1 MPVVDLDRI
10 SKSYSSKVAVRELS
24 LRIEQGTIFGLLGPN
39 GAGKTSTIRMMVGMT
54 LPDSGTVRLFDEPF
68 RRDHL
73 RRVGYLPEERGLY
86 KRMKVIDQLV
96 FMGQLHG
103 LDASAAKARARQWC
117 ERMEIAESMDKKTQE
132 LSKGMQQKIQFI
144 ATLLHDPEL
153 IIMDEPS
160 SGLDPVNVSLLEQ
173 TLLELKS
180 KGRTILFSTH
190 RMEQVEKLCDAI
202 CLVDQGR
209 AVLEGTMRAV
219 KSRYARDRVVVEYEG
234 DASFLTDPSITELRE
249 FQGRAEFKLRN
260 GADGQALLASAA
272 RHARIF
278 KFEMVEPSLEEIFI
292 RTVGGRPMHEV
303 LLIARREYLER
314 VQSRAFLMMTILF
327 PLFIGLMIG
336 GSVFAGR
343 SAPAPRILRLHRTIP
358 CWRVKS
364 PRRWSPRRDQ
374 QSPRR

>member
-24 LRIEQGTIFGLLGPN
+24 LRIEPGTMFGLLGPN

-103 LDASAAKARARQWC
+103 LDGATAAARARRWC
-117 ERMEIAESMDKKTQE
+117 ERMDIAESMEKKTQE

-173 TLLELKS
+173 TLLDLKS

-219 KSRYARDRVVVEYEG
+219 KSRYARNRVVVEYAG

-249 FQGRAEFKLRN
+249 SAGRAEFKLRD
-260 GADGQALLASAA
+260 GGDGQALLHAAA
-272 RHARIF
+272 RHAQIF
-278 KFEMVEPSLEEIFI
+278 KFELVEPSLEEIFI
-292 RTVGGRPMHEV
+292 RTVGG
-303 LLIARREYLER
+303 
-314 VQSRAFLMMTILF
+314 
-327 PLFIGLMIG
+327 
-336 GSVFAGR
+336 
-343 SAPAPRILRLHRTIP
+343 
-358 CWRVKS
+358 KS
-364 PRRWSPRRDQ
+364 DA
-374 QSPRR
+374 

>member
-24 LRIEQGTIFGLLGPN
+24 LRIEPGTMFGLLGPN

-103 LDASAAKARARQWC
+103 LDRATAAARARQWC
-117 ERMEIAESMDKKTQE
+117 ERMDIAESMEKKTQE

-173 TLLELKS
+173 ILLDLKS

-202 CLVDQGR
+202 CLVDQGT

-219 KSRYARDRVVVEYEG
+219 KSRYARNRVVVEYVG

-249 FQGRAEFKLRN
+249 SAGRAEFKLRD
-260 GADGQALLASAA
+260 GGDGQALLHAAA
-272 RHARIF
+272 RHAQIF
-278 KFEMVEPSLEEIFI
+278 KFELVEPSLEEIFI
-292 RTVGGRPMHEV
+292 RTVGG
-303 LLIARREYLER
+303 
-314 VQSRAFLMMTILF
+314 
-327 PLFIGLMIG
+327 
-336 GSVFAGR
+336 
-343 SAPAPRILRLHRTIP
+343 
-358 CWRVKS
+358 KS
-364 PRRWSPRRDQ
+364 DA
-374 QSPRR
+374 

>member
-10 SKSYSSKVAVRELS
+10 SKSYSSKAAVRELS
-24 LRIEQGTIFGLLGPN
+24 LRIEAGTMFGLLGPN

-103 LDASAAKARARQWC
+103 LDAATATTRAREWC

-173 TLLELKS
+173 ILLELKS

-219 KSRYARDRVVVEYEG
+219 KSRYARNRVVIEYAG

-249 FQGRAEFKLRN
+249 FPGRAEFKLCD
-260 GADGQALLASAA
+260 GGDGQALLHAAA
-272 RHARIF
+272 RHAQIF
-278 KFEMVEPSLEEIFI
+278 KFELVEPSLEEIFI
-292 RTVGGRPMHEV
+292 RTVGGK
-303 LLIARREYLER
+303 AD
-314 VQSRAFLMMTILF
+314 A
-327 PLFIGLMIG
+327 
-336 GSVFAGR
+336 
-343 SAPAPRILRLHRTIP
+343 
-358 CWRVKS
+358 
-364 PRRWSPRRDQ
+364 
-374 QSPRR
+374 

>member
-1 MPVVDLDRI
+1 MTIVDLDRI

-24 LRIEQGTIFGLLGPN
+24 LRIEPGTMFGLLGPN

-86 KRMKVIDQLV
+86 KRMKVIDQLI

-103 LDASAAKARARQWC
+103 LDAATARTRARQWC

-160 SGLDPVNVSLLEQ
+160 SGLDPVNVSLLVQ

-190 RMEQVEKLCDAI
+190 RMDQVEKLCDAI
-202 CLVDQGR
+202 CLVDQGT

-219 KSRYARDRVVVEYEG
+219 KSRYARNRVVVEYAG

-249 FQGRAEFKLRN
+249 SAGRAEFKLRD
-260 GADGQALLASAA
+260 GADGQSLLHAAA
-272 RHARIF
+272 RHAQIF
-278 KFEMVEPSLEEIFI
+278 KFELVEPSLEEIFI
-292 RTVGGRPMHEV
+292 RTVRGKTD
-303 LLIARREYLER
+303 A
-314 VQSRAFLMMTILF
+314 
-327 PLFIGLMIG
+327 
-336 GSVFAGR
+336 
-343 SAPAPRILRLHRTIP
+343 
-358 CWRVKS
+358 
-364 PRRWSPRRDQ
+364 
-374 QSPRR
+374 

>member
-1 MPVVDLDRI
+1 MPVVDLDCI
-10 SKSYSSKVAVRELS
+10 SKSYSSKVAVRDLS
-24 LRIEQGTIFGLLGPN
+24 LRIEQGTMFGLLGPN

-86 KRMKVIDQLV
+86 KRMKVIEQLI

-103 LDASAAKARARQWC
+103 LDAAAAKSRARQWC
-117 ERMEIAESMDKKTQE
+117 ERMEIAESMEKKTQE

-190 RMEQVEKLCDAI
+190 RMDQVEKLCDAI
-202 CLVDQGR
+202 CLIDQGT

-219 KSRYARDRVVVEYEG
+219 KSRYARNRVVVEYAG

-249 FQGRAEFKLRN
+249 SAGRAEFKLRD
-260 GADGQALLASAA
+260 GADGQALLHAAA
-272 RHARIF
+272 RHAQIF
-278 KFEMVEPSLEEIFI
+278 KFELVEPSLEEIFI
-292 RTVGGRPMHEV
+292 RTVGGKV
-303 LLIARREYLER
+303 DA
-314 VQSRAFLMMTILF
+314 
-327 PLFIGLMIG
+327 
-336 GSVFAGR
+336 
-343 SAPAPRILRLHRTIP
+343 
-358 CWRVKS
+358 
-364 PRRWSPRRDQ
+364 
-374 QSPRR
+374 

>member
-10 SKSYSSKVAVRELS
+10 SKSYSNKVAVRELS
-24 LRIEQGTIFGLLGPN
+24 LRIEPGTMFGLLGPN

-103 LDASAAKARARQWC
+103 LDRASCAARARQWC
-117 ERMEIAESMDKKTQE
+117 ERMDIAESMEKKTQE

-173 TLLELKS
+173 ILLDLKS

-219 KSRYARDRVVVEYEG
+219 KSRYARNRVVVEYAG

-249 FQGRAEFKLRN
+249 SAGRAEFKLRD
-260 GADGQALLASAA
+260 GGDGQALLHAAA
-272 RHARIF
+272 RHAQIF
-278 KFEMVEPSLEEIFI
+278 KFELVEPSLEEIFI
-292 RTVGGRPMHEV
+292 RTVGGK
-303 LLIARREYLER
+303 
-314 VQSRAFLMMTILF
+314 SRC
-327 PLFIGLMIG
+327 
-336 GSVFAGR
+336 VR
-343 SAPAPRILRLHRTIP
+343 
-358 CWRVKS
+358 CC
-364 PRRWSPRRDQ
+364 
-374 QSPRR
+374 

>member
-24 LRIEQGTIFGLLGPN
+24 LRIEPGTMFGLLGPN

-86 KRMKVIDQLV
+86 KRMKVLDQLI

-103 LDASAAKARARQWC
+103 LDAATAKSRSRQWC
-117 ERMEIAESMDKKTQE
+117 ERMEIAESMEKKTQE

-190 RMEQVEKLCDAI
+190 RMDQVEKLCDAI
-202 CLVDQGR
+202 CLVDQGT

-219 KSRYARDRVVVEYEG
+219 KSRYARNRVVMEYAG

-249 FQGRAEFKLRN
+249 FPGRAEFKLRD
-260 GADGQALLASAA
+260 GGDGQALLHAAA
-272 RHARIF
+272 RHAQIF
-278 KFEMVEPSLEEIFI
+278 KFELVEPSLEEIFI
-292 RTVGGRPMHEV
+292 RTVGGKV
-303 LLIARREYLER
+303 NA
-314 VQSRAFLMMTILF
+314 
-327 PLFIGLMIG
+327 
-336 GSVFAGR
+336 
-343 SAPAPRILRLHRTIP
+343 
-358 CWRVKS
+358 
-364 PRRWSPRRDQ
+364 
-374 QSPRR
+374 

>member
-10 SKSYSSKVAVRELS
+10 SKSYSNKVAVRELS
-24 LRIEQGTIFGLLGPN
+24 LRIEPGTMFGLLGPN

-54 LPDSGTVRLFDEPF
+54 LPDSGTVRLFDETF

-103 LDASAAKARARQWC
+103 LDRVTAAARARQWC
-117 ERMEIAESMDKKTQE
+117 ERMDIAESMEKKTQE

-173 TLLELKS
+173 ILLDLKS

-219 KSRYARDRVVVEYEG
+219 KSRYARNRVVVEYAG

-249 FQGRAEFKLRN
+249 SAGRAEFKLRD
-260 GADGQALLASAA
+260 GGDGQALLHAAA
-272 RHARIF
+272 RHAQIF
-278 KFEMVEPSLEEIFI
+278 KFELVEPSLEEIFI
-292 RTVGGRPMHEV
+292 RTVGG
-303 LLIARREYLER
+303 
-314 VQSRAFLMMTILF
+314 
-327 PLFIGLMIG
+327 
-336 GSVFAGR
+336 
-343 SAPAPRILRLHRTIP
+343 
-358 CWRVKS
+358 KS
-364 PRRWSPRRDQ
+364 DA
-374 QSPRR
+374 

>member
-24 LRIEQGTIFGLLGPN
+24 LRIEPGTMFGLLGPN

-103 LDASAAKARARQWC
+103 LDRATAAARARQWC

-209 AVLEGTMRAV
+209 AVLEGMMRAV
-219 KSRYARDRVVVEYEG
+219 KSRYARNRVVVEYAG

-249 FQGRAEFKLRN
+249 SAGRAEFKLRD
-260 GADGQALLASAA
+260 GGDGQALLHAAA
-272 RHARIF
+272 RHAQIF
-278 KFEMVEPSLEEIFI
+278 KFELVEPSLEEIFI
-292 RTVGGRPMHEV
+292 RTVGG
-303 LLIARREYLER
+303 
-314 VQSRAFLMMTILF
+314 
-327 PLFIGLMIG
+327 
-336 GSVFAGR
+336 
-343 SAPAPRILRLHRTIP
+343 
-358 CWRVKS
+358 KS
-364 PRRWSPRRDQ
+364 DA
-374 QSPRR
+374 

>member
-1 MPVVDLDRI
+1 
-10 SKSYSSKVAVRELS
+10 VAVRELS
-24 LRIEQGTIFGLLGPN
+24 LRIEPGTMFGLLGPN

-103 LDASAAKARARQWC
+103 LDRATAAARARQWC
-117 ERMEIAESMDKKTQE
+117 ERMDIAESMEKKTQE

-173 TLLELKS
+173 ILLDLKS

-219 KSRYARDRVVVEYEG
+219 KSRYARNRVVVEYAG

-249 FQGRAEFKLRN
+249 SAGRAEFKLRD
-260 GADGQALLASAA
+260 GGDGQALLHAAA
-272 RHARIF
+272 RHAQIF
-278 KFEMVEPSLEEIFI
+278 KFELVEPSLEEIFI
-292 RTVGGRPMHEV
+292 RTVGG
-303 LLIARREYLER
+303 
-314 VQSRAFLMMTILF
+314 
-327 PLFIGLMIG
+327 
-336 GSVFAGR
+336 
-343 SAPAPRILRLHRTIP
+343 
-358 CWRVKS
+358 KS
-364 PRRWSPRRDQ
+364 DA
-374 QSPRR
+374 

>member
-24 LRIEQGTIFGLLGPN
+24 LRIEPGTMFGLLGPN
-39 GAGKTSTIRMMVGMT
+39 GAGKTSTIRMIVGMT
-54 LPDSGTVRLFDEPF
+54 LPDSGTVQLFDAPF

-86 KRMKVIDQLV
+86 KRMKVLDQLV

-103 LDASAAKARARQWC
+103 LDAATATTRARQWC
-117 ERMEIAESMDKKTQE
+117 ERMEIAESMDKKMQE

-190 RMEQVEKLCDAI
+190 RMDQVEKLCDAI

-219 KSRYARDRVVVEYEG
+219 KSRYARNHVVVEYAG

-249 FQGRAEFKLRN
+249 FPGRAEFKLRDA
-260 GADGQALLASAA
+260 ADGQALLHAA
-272 RHARIF
+272 GRHAQIF
-278 KFEMVEPSLEEIFI
+278 KFELVEPSLEEIFI
-292 RTVGGRPMHEV
+292 RTVGGKV
-303 LLIARREYLER
+303 DA
-314 VQSRAFLMMTILF
+314 
-327 PLFIGLMIG
+327 
-336 GSVFAGR
+336 
-343 SAPAPRILRLHRTIP
+343 
-358 CWRVKS
+358 
-364 PRRWSPRRDQ
+364 
-374 QSPRR
+374 

>member
-10 SKSYSSKVAVRELS
+10 SKSYSSKVAVQELS
-24 LRIEQGTIFGLLGPN
+24 LRIEPGTMYGLLGPN

-54 LPDSGTVRLFDEPF
+54 MPDSGTVRLFDEPF

-103 LDASAAKARARQWC
+103 LAAAAAKAQAREWC
-117 ERMEIAESMDKKTQE
+117 ERMEITESMEKKTQE

-202 CLVDQGR
+202 CLVDHGR

-219 KSRYARDRVVVEYEG
+219 KSRYARNRVVVEYAG

-249 FQGRAEFKLRN
+249 SAGRAEFKLRN
-260 GADGQALLASAA
+260 GANPQALLRAA
-272 RHARIF
+272 AAKAEIF
-278 KFEMVEPSLEEIFI
+278 KFELVEPSLEEIFI
-292 RTVGGRPMHEV
+292 RTVGRK
-303 LLIARREYLER
+303 IDA
-314 VQSRAFLMMTILF
+314 
-327 PLFIGLMIG
+327 
-336 GSVFAGR
+336 
-343 SAPAPRILRLHRTIP
+343 
-358 CWRVKS
+358 
-364 PRRWSPRRDQ
+364 
-374 QSPRR
+374 

>member
-24 LRIEQGTIFGLLGPN
+24 LRIEPGTMFGLLGPN

-103 LDASAAKARARQWC
+103 LDRATAAARASQWC
-117 ERMEIAESMDKKTQE
+117 ERMDIAESMEKKTQE

-173 TLLELKS
+173 ILLDLKS

-219 KSRYARDRVVVEYEG
+219 KSRYARNRVVVEYAG

-249 FQGRAEFKLRN
+249 SAGRAEFKLRD
-260 GADGQALLASAA
+260 GGDGQALLHAAA
-272 RHARIF
+272 RHAQIF
-278 KFEMVEPSLEEIFI
+278 KFELVEPSLEEIFI
-292 RTVGGRPMHEV
+292 RTVGG
-303 LLIARREYLER
+303 
-314 VQSRAFLMMTILF
+314 
-327 PLFIGLMIG
+327 
-336 GSVFAGR
+336 
-343 SAPAPRILRLHRTIP
+343 
-358 CWRVKS
+358 KS
-364 PRRWSPRRDQ
+364 DA
-374 QSPRR
+374 

>member
-24 LRIEQGTIFGLLGPN
+24 LRIESGTMFGLLGPN

-103 LDASAAKARARQWC
+103 LDRATAAARARQWC
-117 ERMEIAESMDKKTQE
+117 ERMDIAESMEKKTQE

-173 TLLELKS
+173 ILLDLKS

-219 KSRYARDRVVVEYEG
+219 KSRYARNRVVVEYAG

-249 FQGRAEFKLRN
+249 SAGRAEFKLRD
-260 GADGQALLASAA
+260 GGDGQALLHAAA
-272 RHARIF
+272 RHAQIF
-278 KFEMVEPSLEEIFI
+278 KFELVEPSLEEIFI
-292 RTVGGRPMHEV
+292 RTVGG
-303 LLIARREYLER
+303 
-314 VQSRAFLMMTILF
+314 
-327 PLFIGLMIG
+327 
-336 GSVFAGR
+336 
-343 SAPAPRILRLHRTIP
+343 
-358 CWRVKS
+358 KS
-364 PRRWSPRRDQ
+364 DA
-374 QSPRR
+374 

>member
-1 MPVVDLDRI
+1 MYATVPLRIGRSRRSARLVRRHQRGACRMPVVDLDRI
-10 SKSYSSKVAVRELS
+10 SKSYASKVAVQELN

-96 FMGQLHG
+96 FMGQMHG
-103 LDASAAKARARQWC
+103 LEASAAKARARQWC

-160 SGLDPVNVSLLEQ
+160 SGLDPVNVSLLEK
-173 TLLELKS
+173 TLLEMRS
-180 KGRTILFSTH
+180 KGSTILFSTH

-219 KSRYARDRVVVEYEG
+219 KSRYARDRVVVEYDG

-249 FQGRAEFKLRN
+249 FPGRAGFELRN

-292 RTVGGRPMHEV
+292 RTVGGRTN
-303 LLIARREYLER
+303 A
-314 VQSRAFLMMTILF
+314 
-327 PLFIGLMIG
+327 
-336 GSVFAGR
+336 
-343 SAPAPRILRLHRTIP
+343 
-358 CWRVKS
+358 
-364 PRRWSPRRDQ
+364 
-374 QSPRR
+374 

>member
-24 LRIEQGTIFGLLGPN
+24 LRIEPGTMFGLLGPN

-103 LDASAAKARARQWC
+103 LNAATAAARARQWC
-117 ERMEIAESMDKKTQE
+117 ERMEIAESMEKKTQE

-173 TLLELKS
+173 ILLELKS

-209 AVLEGTMRAV
+209 AVLEGTMLAV
-219 KSRYARDRVVVEYEG
+219 KLRYARNRVVVEYAG

-249 FQGRAEFKLRN
+249 STGRAEFKLRD
-260 GADGQALLASAA
+260 GGDGQALLHAAA
-272 RHARIF
+272 RHAQIF
-278 KFEMVEPSLEEIFI
+278 KFELVEPSLEEIFI
-292 RTVGGRPMHEV
+292 RTVGGKND
-303 LLIARREYLER
+303 A
-314 VQSRAFLMMTILF
+314 
-327 PLFIGLMIG
+327 
-336 GSVFAGR
+336 
-343 SAPAPRILRLHRTIP
+343 
-358 CWRVKS
+358 
-364 PRRWSPRRDQ
+364 
-374 QSPRR
+374 

>member
-10 SKSYSSKVAVRELS
+10 SKSYSNKVAVRELS
-24 LRIEQGTIFGLLGPN
+24 LRIEPGTMFGLLGPN

-103 LDASAAKARARQWC
+103 LDRATAAARARQWC
-117 ERMEIAESMDKKTQE
+117 ERMDIAESMEKKTQD

-173 TLLELKS
+173 ILLDLKS

-219 KSRYARDRVVVEYEG
+219 KSRYARNRVVVEYAG

-249 FQGRAEFKLRN
+249 SAGRAEFKLRD
-260 GADGQALLASAA
+260 GGDGQALLHAAA
-272 RHARIF
+272 RHAQIF
-278 KFEMVEPSLEEIFI
+278 KFELVEPSLEEIFI
-292 RTVGGRPMHEV
+292 RTVGG
-303 LLIARREYLER
+303 
-314 VQSRAFLMMTILF
+314 
-327 PLFIGLMIG
+327 
-336 GSVFAGR
+336 
-343 SAPAPRILRLHRTIP
+343 
-358 CWRVKS
+358 KS
-364 PRRWSPRRDQ
+364 DA
-374 QSPRR
+374 

>member
-10 SKSYSSKVAVRELS
+10 SKSYSNKVAVRELS
-24 LRIEQGTIFGLLGPN
+24 LRIEPGTMFGLLGPN

-103 LDASAAKARARQWC
+103 LDRATAVARARQWC
-117 ERMEIAESMDKKTQE
+117 ERMDIAESMEKKTQE

-173 TLLELKS
+173 ILLDLKS

-219 KSRYARDRVVVEYEG
+219 KSRYARNRVVVEYAG

-249 FQGRAEFKLRN
+249 SAGRAEFKLRD
-260 GADGQALLASAA
+260 GGDGQALLHAAA
-272 RHARIF
+272 RHAQIF
-278 KFEMVEPSLEEIFI
+278 KFELVEPSLEEIFI
-292 RTVGGRPMHEV
+292 RTVGG
-303 LLIARREYLER
+303 
-314 VQSRAFLMMTILF
+314 
-327 PLFIGLMIG
+327 
-336 GSVFAGR
+336 
-343 SAPAPRILRLHRTIP
+343 
-358 CWRVKS
+358 KS
-364 PRRWSPRRDQ
+364 DA
-374 QSPRR
+374 